1 MIAHL
6 KNNVIIISLGIFVIA
21 SFFFLA
27 FVEQRQQNPDYQK
40 NWWVVYF
47 SDAKSSNLNFAIEN
61 HGADANFH
69 WEVLQDKNRIKEN
82 EIKIMRGETWT
93 SNVQVD
99 NMDGKVIIKVLN
111 GEDKKYIYKNFEK

>member
-1 MIAHL
+1 MRM
-6 KNNVIIISLGIFVIA
+6 NNKIIIYSLTTLLAV
-21 SFFFLA
+21 SFIYLTYA
-27 FVEQRQQNPDYQK
+27 EQRQQNPDYQK
-40 NWWVVYF
+40 DWWVLYF
-47 SDAKSSNLNFAIEN
+47 SDIKSPNLNFVIEN